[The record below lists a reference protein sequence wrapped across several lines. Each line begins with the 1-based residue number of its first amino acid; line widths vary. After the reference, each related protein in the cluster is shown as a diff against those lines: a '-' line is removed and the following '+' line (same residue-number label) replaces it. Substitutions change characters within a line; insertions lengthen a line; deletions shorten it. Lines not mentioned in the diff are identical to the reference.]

1 MLHSQ
6 ARHDARRV
14 VDGGYVPLPKQEVNL
29 WSVEMIR
36 EAESFLAQ
44 ASEKKRPGRFQL
56 EAAIQSVHAQ
66 RRWSSEIDWRAIA
79 FLYEGLLHFSSTV
92 GALIGRAVAVAQTQG
107 ALRGMVLLDKI
118 PQEAVRNH
126 QP

>member
-1 MLHSQ
+1 M
-6 ARHDARRV
+6 
-14 VDGGYVPLPKQEVNL
+14 
-29 WSVEMIR
+29 
-36 EAESFLAQ
+36 
-44 ASEKKRPGRFQL
+44 

-66 RRWSSEIDWRAIA
+66 RPRSGEIDWRAIA

-126 QP
+126 QPCWAARSHLLVQTERVEEGKWAYQRAIKLTDHVVLRTFLQQKIQELES